1 MLLCV
6 SGLADALAMPVPGG
20 LARGFVV
27 VVQLRRCGIS
37 VLRPTGRQPVRR
49 LPARTMIRRSARRA
63 CSMRARARAGFRPPN
78 LLRRLGLRRILRH
91 DHGGC
96 RRCCN

>member
-6 SGLADALAMPVPGG
+6 SGLADAWAMPVPGG

-37 VLRPTGRQPVRR
+37 VLRPPCRQPVRR
-49 LPARTMIRRSARRA
+49 LPAHTMIRRSARRA
-63 CSMRARARAGFRPPN
+63 CSMRAVRERAQGSA
-78 LLRRLGLRRILRH
+78 H
-91 DHGGC
+91 QTCCGGWA
-96 RRCCN
+96 